1 MMMTDRD
8 LQQLQEALPGIAVRT
23 GEPMSRHTT
32 FRCGGPAALF
42 VEVRNAGELQAVLE
56 AVEERE
62 IPFFLLGRGSNL
74 LVSDAG
80 YDGAVIT
87 LGGDFTDIRISA
99 ENPQYIEA
107 GAGASLTGLSAFARD
122 HGLTGL
128 EFACGIPG
136 STGGGIIM
144 NAGAYGG
151 EMKDVTVSVDVLP
164 RERGAAPFTVSSR
177 DMAFGYRTSRARTEG
192 LIVLRA
198 VIGLQEGD
206 SEEIGAR
213 MEELLE
219 QRRQKQPLEFPSAGS
234 TFKRPEGYFAG
245 KLIQDAGLSGFR
257 IGDAQV
263 SEKHCGF
270 VINRGSASASEI
282 AALIA
287 AVQEKVYE
295 NSGVMLE
302 REVIYLGSG
311 LEPAA
316 DRR

>member
-1 MMMTDRD
+1 MTDRD
-8 LQQLQEALPGIAVRT
+8 LQQLREALPGIAVRT

-87 LGGDFTDIRISA
+87 LGGDFADIRISA
-99 ENPQYIEA
+99 EDPQYIEA

-164 RERGAAPFTVSSR
+164 RERGAAPFTVSGE
-177 DMAFGYRTSRARTEG
+177 DMAFGYRTSRAKTEE

-206 SEEIGAR
+206 REEIGAR